1 MAKVKVKGTPV
12 YRMKVVPHRPIR
24 DLLVIISAL
33 CMVAALVIGTYFFAS
48 SLHPSGDAASDD
60 VTVLKQQLESANAD
74 IAALRTE
81 LAKLQVGAEV
91 DRQAGEEL
99 RRQLLTLREE
109 KAALERDADVLRL
122 MISNKAKNPQGIG
135 FGVFAVTNQPEG
147 LQHVKLVIQKL
158 VESEDEFS
166 GLLGF
171 SIIGQ
176 KDGQEAT
183 YALHELAVTT
193 PETAIAAE
201 IPLSFKYFQ
210 NVEADIRLPEGFVPT
225 RVALAIKSM
234 ARNQPVVVDGQLEWP
249 EAR

>member
-12 YRMKVVPHRPIR
+12 YRMKVVPHRPVR
-24 DLLVIISAL
+24 DALVLLAVL
-33 CMVAALVIGTYFFAS
+33 GLVTALVIGAYFFAASMNRFSESSPEAVS
-48 SLHPSGDAASDD
+48 SLAE
-60 VTVLKQQLESANAD
+60 QLEAANSD

-135 FGVFAVTNQPEG
+135 FGVFTVSSQAEG
-147 LQHVKLVIQKL
+147 LLHLKLVIQKL
-158 VESEDEFS
+158 VETEEEFS
-166 GLLGF
+166 GALSF
-171 SIIGQ
+171 SVIGQ

-183 YALHELAVTT
+183 YPLHELSVSMPDNTVS
-193 PETAIAAE
+193 PE
-201 IPLSFKYFQ
+201 IPLHFKYFQ

-249 EAR
+249 ETR